1 MLVYGKQ
8 VFLYILEKY
17 PNLIEEIIL
26 AKELDKKLFSKVSRL
41 DKKIIKVDNQKAQAL
56 AKGKN
61 HQGFFLRIKDYELT
75 PFETMKNFNFLIVL
89 VGVTDVG
96 NIGAVIRSAYALGVD
111 GIIVSDIKSLNF
123 EGVARSSSGALL
135 DMPICLMPNTLDLMN
150 ELKQVD
156 FTLFGATMNG
166 SDVRDISFNS
176 KKVLFLGSEESG
188 LNRKVLSKIDKKIS
202 IVMSREFDSLNVS
215 TAAAI
220 LIDRM
225 R

>member
-17 PNLIEEIIL
+17 PNLIEEVIL

-75 PFETMKNFNFLIVL
+75 PFEAMKNFNFLIVL

-156 FTLFGATMNG
+156 FTLFGATMDG
-166 SDVRDISFNS
+166 IDVRDVSFNS

-188 LNRKVLSKIDKKIS
+188 LHKKVLSKIDKKIS

>member
-26 AKELDKKLFSKVSRL
+26 SKELDKKLFSKVSRL
-41 DKKIIKVDNQKAQAL
+41 NKKIIKVDNQKAQAL
-56 AKGKN
+56 SKGKN
-61 HQGFFLRIKDYELT
+61 HQGFFLNIKDYELT
-75 PFETMKNFNFLIVL
+75 PFETIKNFNFLIVL

-96 NIGAVIRSAYALGVD
+96 NIGAVIRSAYALGAD

-135 DMPICLMPNTLDLMN
+135 DMPVCLMPNTLDLIN
-150 ELKQVD
+150 ELKQVN

-176 KKVLFLGSEESG
+176 KKVLFLGSEENG